1 MKNCLGHSAKSTFCA
16 QKARPLLLFGA
27 LTKIAPTRVHFPQ
40 SFAIAPKLSR
50 HQPPCPPAHRPKRLP
65 ALPQPPPT
73 RAQPTHQATPH
84 PALHPSLPELQPR
97 IKQCLTPRSIPAS
110 PSSSHASYQ
119 AGPAFRAP
127 TPSSPPPSWARRFL
141 RAYKKRCDRTTT
153 ALFKQFD
160 VEPLLGADITPQT
173 EVAWGTPGNLSGLKF
188 CADAISAAF
197 EHPAYRSAS

>member
-16 QKARPLLLFGA
+16 QKARPLLVFGA

-50 HQPPCPPAHRPKRLP
+50 HQTPCPPAHLPKRLP
-65 ALPQPPPT
+65 AAPNL
-73 RAQPTHQATPH
+73 
-84 PALHPSLPELQPR
+84 R
-97 IKQCLTPRSIPAS
+97 IKQRLTPRSIPAS
-110 PSSSHASYQ
+110 PSSSHASTCATARTPGYASYQ

-173 EVAWGTPGNLSGLKF
+173 EVARGTPGNLSGLKF

>member
-16 QKARPLLLFGA
+16 QKARPLLVFGA

-40 SFAIAPKLSR
+40 SFAIAPKLSP
-50 HQPPCPPAHRPKRLP
+50 HQPPCPPAHRPKRQP
-65 ALPQPPPT
+65 ALPQPLPP
-73 RAQPTHQATPH
+73 RAATY
-84 PALHPSLPELQPR
+84 AS
-97 IKQCLTPRSIPAS
+97 SNAS
-110 PSSSHASYQ
+110 PRAPARTPSYASYQ

-173 EVAWGTPGNLSGLKF
+173 EVARGTPGNLSGLKF

>member
-16 QKARPLLLFGA
+16 QKARPLLVFGA

-50 HQPPCPPAHRPKRLP
+50 HQTPCPQLTYLRGCLPRPTY
-65 ALPQPPPT
+65 A
-73 RAQPTHQATPH
+73 
-84 PALHPSLPELQPR
+84 S
-97 IKQCLTPRSIPAS
+97 SNAS
-110 PSSSHASYQ
+110 PRTPGYASHP